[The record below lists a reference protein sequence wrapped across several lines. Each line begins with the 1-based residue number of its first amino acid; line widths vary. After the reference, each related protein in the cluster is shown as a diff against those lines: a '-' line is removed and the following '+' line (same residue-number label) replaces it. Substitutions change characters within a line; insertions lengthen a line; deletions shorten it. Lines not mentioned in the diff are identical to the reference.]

1 MLHILLLVLKIIG
14 IIIAAILGI
23 LVLLLC
29 IVLFVPFRYEI
40 KGRSE
45 GDAPSLKGK
54 IKVTWL
60 LHLFRADV
68 YYKDPVSYTHLCV
81 RIERREVWNM
91 DELTNMKEKKKRRMS
106 KKDWVLILSLIH
118 ILIFF
123 YF

>member
-45 GDAPSLKGK
+45 GDAASLKGK

-68 YYKDPVSYTHLCV
+68 YYKDQKLIW
-81 RIERREVWNM
+81 RIRFAFWKRMAGKKGGIQNENE
-91 DELTNMKEKKKRRMS
+91 EEKGQPIS
-106 KKDWVLILSLIH
+106 S
-118 ILIFF
+118 
-123 YF
+123 

>member
-68 YYKDPVSYTHLCV
+68 YYKDQKLIW
-81 RIERREVWNM
+81 RIRFAFWKRMAGKKGGIQNENE
-91 DELTNMKEKKKRRMS
+91 EEKGHPISENVGEKLRKS
-106 KKDWVLILSLIH
+106 
-118 ILIFF
+118 
-123 YF
+123 

>member
-45 GDAPSLKGK
+45 GTAASLKGK
-54 IKVTWL
+54 IKVAWL

-68 YYKDPVSYTHLCV
+68 YYKDQKLMW
-81 RIERREVWNM
+81 RIRFAWFKWMAGKREAFR
-91 DELTNMKEKKKRRMS
+91 MKMKRRKGNRFLKM
-106 KKDWVLILSLIH
+106 WVKTRRS
-118 ILIFF
+118 
-123 YF
+123 